1 MVIERFDTPE
11 PVVKKL
17 TTKSS
22 MDIVS
27 AMMKP
32 ENTPG
37 MMSGRITR
45 KKPCSGVAPR
55 SCAASARCGSSW
67 RSLGSTLST
76 T

>member
-1 MVIERFDTPE
+1 MVMDRLLTPE

-22 MDIVS
+22 MDMVS
-27 AMMKP
+27 AITKP

-37 MMSGRITR
+37 MISGRITL
-45 KKPCSGVAPR
+45 KKPCIGVAPR
-55 SCAASARCGSSW
+55 SCAASARFGSIW
-67 RSLGSTLST
+67 RSLGITLST